1 MPPGSWPSAGL
12 TLLQPAMPEPGSGV
26 GSGVGVAATPA
37 APSASGSAATSLALA
52 SLPAGGPASVALA
65 LPPDGPASGPAVV
78 ITRPRRQAETLAASV
93 AALGRTPVI
102 LPLLEIEP
110 VDDQAGLAQRLARLD
125 EYALV
130 AFVSPNAVD
139 AAFAH
144 IQRWPDGVA
153 IAVVGE
159 GSRAALRAHGIDDSR
174 VPIHCPRDPARS
186 DSENL
191 LQALDLAL
199 LAGQRVLV
207 VRGDGGRE
215 LLPDALRAAGCAVE
229 TVAAYRRALPRPD
242 AALAATLATLLA
254 QPNDWIVT
262 SSEALRGLVGIV
274 SAFADPSSVASLQ
287 RQHLI
292 VPHARIAETARAL
305 GFATVTL
312 TGSGDERLL
321 AALQS

>member
-1 MPPGSWPSAGL
+1 MHA
-12 TLLQPAMPEPGSGV
+12 
-26 GSGVGVAATPA
+26 A
-37 APSASGSAATSLALA
+37 APSAQGSAAAA
-52 SLPAGGPASVALA
+52 AALPAGEPAAAPVAA
-65 LPPDGPASGPAVV
+65 VSPPTDKPAAKRAVV
-78 ITRPRRQAETLAASV
+78 ITRPQRQAGALAAAV

-102 LPLLEIEP
+102 LPLLEIEA
-110 VDDQAGLAQRLARLD
+110 VDDQAGLARRLARLD
-125 EYALV
+125 DYALV

-144 IQRWPDGVA
+144 IERWPDGVA

-159 GSRAALRAHGIDDSR
+159 GSRTALLAHGIDAGR

-186 DSENL
+186 DSEQL
-191 LQALDLAL
+191 LLALDLAL
-199 LAGQRVLV
+199 LAGRRVLV

-215 LLPDALRAAGCAVE
+215 LLPDALRAAGCTVE
-229 TVAAYRRALPRPD
+229 TVAAYRRALPRLD
-242 AALAATLATLLA
+242 AALAASLASLLE
-254 QPNDWIVT
+254 QTNDWIVT
-262 SSEALRGLVGIV
+262 SSEALRGLVALAGEL
-274 SAFADPSSVASLQ
+274 AAALGDPSSVAKLQ

-305 GFATVTL
+305 GFGAVTL